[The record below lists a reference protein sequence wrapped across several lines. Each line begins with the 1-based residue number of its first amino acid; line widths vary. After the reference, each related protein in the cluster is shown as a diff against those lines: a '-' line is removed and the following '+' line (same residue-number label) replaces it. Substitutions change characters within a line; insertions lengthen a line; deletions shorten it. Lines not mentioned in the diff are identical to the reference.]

1 MTAARVDPGKYRLV
15 GAAGVLL
22 FGVGH
27 GFHDALAGDSLVR
40 ALLPTLPMALQ
51 VVLLAMGSELAERR
65 HWSSPLRAG
74 AAIAVSLA
82 CGLIIKPLHQTRL
95 GAADWP
101 VAFSLALGVLV
112 LWLLLSHFPL
122 QVSLARARALAAE
135 SEQRKADL
143 ERLRSHLHPHFLLN
157 TLNAVAG
164 LLTADPRQAR
174 QLLIALGDLLRDA
187 LEDQDGLRTL
197 GDEVAWLRR
206 YAQIFEIR
214 HAGAIGFAWEIAPD
228 TTLAKVPR
236 LLLQPLLENAI
247 EHGALRKPGGR
258 VLVSSQRRGNQIII
272 VISDTGPGMHG
283 ESSDSQT
290 GLGLRLVRDR
300 LRLAHPQATMTIDS
314 SDAGTQVTL
323 CLPTDRGEP

>member
-1 MTAARVDPGKYRLV
+1 MTAVRVDPGKYRLV

-27 GFHDALAGDSLVR
+27 GVHDALAGDPIWP

-51 VVLLAMGSELAERR
+51 VVLLALGSTLAERR
-65 HWSSPLRAG
+65 QWSFRRKAG
-74 AAIAVSLA
+74 AALALSLA
-82 CGLIIKPLHQTRL
+82 CGLLIKPLHTR
-95 GAADWP
+95 GGPDWP

-197 GDEVAWLRR
+197 GEEVAWLRR

-214 HAGAIGFAWEIAPD
+214 HAGAIDFAWEIAAD

-247 EHGALRKPGGR
+247 EHGALRKPGGS
-258 VLVSSQRRGNQIII
+258 VKVSSQRRGNQITI
-272 VISDTGPGMHG
+272 VISDTGPGMHSAG
-283 ESSDSQT
+283 ADSQT

-300 LRLAHPQATMTIDS
+300 LRLAHPQATMAIDS

-323 CLPTDRGEP
+323 CLPIDGGQP